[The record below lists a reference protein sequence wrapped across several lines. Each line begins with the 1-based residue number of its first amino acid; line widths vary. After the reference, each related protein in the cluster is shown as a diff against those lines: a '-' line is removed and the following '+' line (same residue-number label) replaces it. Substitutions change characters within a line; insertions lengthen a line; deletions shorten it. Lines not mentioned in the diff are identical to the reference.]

1 MNGIWGHL
9 IGVLIVV
16 LMLVFIGIWIWVWR
30 PRHKRKYER
39 LSKLPMEDVDDGI
52 DGNGRRQDK

>member
-16 LMLVFIGIWIWVWR
+16 LMLVFIGIWVWVWR
-30 PRHKRKYER
+30 PRHKRKFER
-39 LSKLPMEDVDDGI
+39 LSKLPLEDLEDDM
-52 DGNGRRQDK
+52 GRRQDK

>member
-16 LMLVFIGIWIWVWR
+16 LMLVFIGIWVWVWR
-30 PRHKRKYER
+30 PRHKRKFER
-39 LSKLPMEDVDDGI
+39 LSKLPLEDLER
-52 DGNGRRQDK
+52 NGRRQDE